1 MELLLLHMPDIIKE
15 RYSIE
20 LNSIHN
26 ELMDYK
32 NGHYYEC
39 LHSRGVP
46 LITTIG
52 KRIQILTTDLFQKVT
67 EDRPGAAEQI
77 IKCSEQIFPKIPEN

>member
-1 MELLLLHMPDIIKE
+1 MELLLLHMPDMAKE

-26 ELMDYK
+26 ELMNYK
-32 NGHYYEC
+32 NGHYYEH
-39 LHSRGVP
+39 LRSRGVP

-52 KRIQILTTDLFQKVT
+52 KRIQILTTDLF
-67 EDRPGAAEQI
+67 
-77 IKCSEQIFPKIPEN
+77 